1 MIGSKVYDALK
12 FLAQILVPALGT
24 LYVALAAIYSW
35 GHVDEV
41 AGTVVAVDTFLGVL
55 VSYLKLKYDAS
66 DKKYDGEINVIEHP
80 DGKTIMA
87 VDLFLGAI
95 LGLST
100 AGYNK
105 SDERFDGEIN
115 VIEHPDGKTIMDMQL
130 NKHEDP
136 TQIKKE
142 KTVLFRVNSKKAD

>member
-1 MIGSKVYDALK
+1 MIGSKLYDTLK
-12 FLAQILVPALGT
+12 FLAQIFIPALGT

-66 DKKYDGEINVIEHP
+66 D
-80 DGKTIMA
+80 
-87 VDLFLGAI
+87 
-95 LGLST
+95 
-100 AGYNK
+100 
-105 SDERFDGEIN
+105 ERFDGEIN
-115 VIEHPDGKTIMDMQL
+115 VIETPSGKTVMDMQL

-136 TQIKKE
+136 NDLKNE
-142 KTVLFRVNSKKAD
+142 KQVLFRVNKSQAD

>member
-66 DKKYDGEINVIEHP
+66 DKKYDGEINVIE
-80 DGKTIMA
+80 
-87 VDLFLGAI
+87 
-95 LGLST
+95 
-100 AGYNK
+100 
-105 SDERFDGEIN
+105 R
-115 VIEHPDGKTIMDMQL
+115 PDGKTIMDMQL
-130 NKHEDP
+130 NKHANPAD
-136 TQIKKE
+136 IKDE
-142 KTVLFRVNSKKAD
+142 KQVLFRVNSKQAD